1 MVTVRILKRRVWKL
15 TLKKKEMKRKKM
27 ARNRARGNGNA
38 IVPTTTILKV
48 TVRILKRSLLHQVH
62 LHLKKK
68 RRRKKPMAMVS
79 KKPTELISKKKIL
92 KKVKM
97 KRRKKRRKMK
107 MTPKKELM
115 MKKKKKLRKKKMS
128 RWTMVNPNLELCI
141 RQPQFS
147 CVIWLQPLPNRR
159 SRPCAKDIQDFSVPL
174 SPIHNLNEDG
184 SDEVGLLLN
193 GTSKSRR
200 FAIA

>member
-1 MVTVRILKRRVWKL
+1 
-15 TLKKKEMKRKKM
+15 M
-27 ARNRARGNGNA
+27 ARNQASENGNV

-48 TVRILKRSLLHQVH
+48 TVRILKRSLLHQVP

-68 RRRKKPMAMVS
+68 RRK
-79 KKPTELISKKKIL
+79 KKPTELMPKKKTL

-97 KRRKKRRKMK
+97 KRRKKKRKMK

-128 RWTMVNPNLELCI
+128 KWTMVNPNLELCI
-141 RQPQFS
+141 RQPRFS
-147 CVIWLQPLPNRR
+147 CVIWLQLLPNRR

-174 SPIHNLNEDG
+174 SLIHNLNEDG
-184 SDEVGLLLN
+184 SEEVGLLLN

-200 FAIA
+200 FATA

>member
-1 MVTVRILKRRVWKL
+1 MGPKLKMLWKL
-15 TLKKKEMKRKKM
+15 TLKKKKVKRKKM
-27 ARNRARGNGNA
+27 ARNRASGNGNA

-62 LHLKKK
+62 LHQKKK
-68 RRRKKPMAMVS
+68 KRRKKPMAMVS
-79 KKPTELISKKKIL
+79 KRPTEWMPKKKTL

-97 KRRKKRRKMK
+97 KRRKKKKKMK

-128 RWTMVNPNLELCI
+128 KWTMVNPNLELCT
-141 RQPQFS
+141 RQLQFS
-147 CVIWLQPLPNRR
+147 CVIWLQQLPNRK

-174 SPIHNLNEDG
+174 SLIHNLNEG
-184 SDEVGLLLN
+184 IYLYQICPVHV
-193 GTSKSRR
+193 
-200 FAIA
+200 FIQHF